1 MEPPEYRK
9 WMHKRL
15 IPRQRGLTYE
25 FISGVKEF
33 VSYACQLP
41 TYVEEGIIKCPCVK
55 CDCRKLQNVDMIK
68 LYLY

>member
-1 MEPPEYRK
+1 MDYN
-9 WMHKRL
+9 RL
-15 IPRQRGLTYE
+15 ILGQRGLTDE

-33 VSYACQLP
+33 VSYVCQLP

-68 LYLY
+68 LHLY